1 MALPTQGS
9 GTELDPWLITSYGE
23 LNSVLRDANGTGFYR
38 IANDLDTGSAQFL
51 STVVT
56 TTLVN
61 YKAKVI
67 DGNGYTVRFSSS
79 QGTSVTSA
87 LFAGVHFRNIKIH
100 ATTSITGSYT
110 NYLFYRCSL
119 TDVAVYAKV
128 ETSSGPSTYL
138 VHSDGNTP
146 YIIPREVKR
155 VLLGMDGEPAAVQ
168 PRYTTWSVTGASIT
182 QCYMYTTQTPSAGV
196 TKLGNPPT
204 LALLDGYSSGAF
216 SDNGWWVTGLELC
229 PWQSEQVAMTLQTLD
244 AGAPVSRRLL
254 VENEKVLRYL
264 GDTDAQGLG
273 QYNVRVRKWSSFSI
287 YAAEDIGA
295 DALRADK
302 LIVAGG
308 LYLSPDDNGYVY
320 AAGAAGRVTSLAGVT
335 FADQPVVVDGI
346 TFTPRPRY
354 QAAVSGRRS
363 VAMQG
368 STQVIT
374 LDNAGGGGGPVIEGD
389 PAYLEGLIEE
399 VHPMSGTRRVMAG
412 CEVIAFE
419 RRGSDYV
426 AMGSAYSDGI
436 GGFRLETQV
445 YGGGD
450 VFAFAADF
458 PGVIFQPGATLNIGD
473 RIRPAL
479 VNGYVYEITEAGT
492 AGAEEPV
499 WWPDHGDGT
508 KGAIG
513 TATAKARPYYQPVG
527 HGPLKMTLM

>member
-9 GTELDPWLITSYGE
+9 GTELDPWLITAYHE

-38 IANDLDTGSAQFL
+38 IANDLDTGSATSL
-51 STVVT
+51 STVT
-56 TTLVN
+56 TTSVAG

-67 DGNGYTVRFSSS
+67 DGAGYTVRFSSS
-79 QGTSVTSA
+79 QGTSVIST

-100 ATTSITGSYT
+100 VTIYISGSYP

-128 ETSSGPSTYL
+128 DTSSGPSTYL
-138 VHSDGNTP
+138 VNSDSSTP

-155 VLLGMDGEPAAVQ
+155 VLLGMDGEPTAQQ
-168 PRYTTWSVTGASIT
+168 PRYTTWSVVGASIT
-182 QCYMYTTQTPSAGV
+182 QCYMYTAQTPSTGV
-196 TKLGNPPT
+196 TKLGSPPT

-216 SDNGWWVTGLELC
+216 SDNGWWEVGLELC
-229 PWQSEQVAMTLQTLD
+229 PWQSEQVALTLQSLD

-254 VENEKVLRYL
+254 VENEKVLRYI

-273 QYNVRVRKWSSFSI
+273 QFNVRVRKWSGFSV

-302 LIVAGG
+302 PIAAGG

-363 VAMQG
+363 VALQG

-389 PAYLEGLIEE
+389 PAFLEGAVEE
-399 VHPMSGTRRVMAG
+399 VHPMPGLRRALAN

-426 AMGSAYSDGI
+426 AMGSTYSDGI
-436 GGFRLETQV
+436 GGFRLETEV

-458 PGVIFQPGATLNIGD
+458 PGVIFQPGATLNLGD
-473 RIRPAL
+473 RIRPAMA
-479 VNGYVYEITEAGT
+479 NGYVYEITEAGT

-499 WWPDHGDGT
+499 WWPDQGDGT
-508 KGAIG
+508 EGDIG
-513 TATAKARPYYQPVG
+513 TARAAARPYYQPVG
-527 HGPLKMTLM
+527 HGPLKMTLI